1 MSISIGITGQLGFI
15 GSHLFSSLRVKD
27 DIRIIPSNDDL
38 FIHKDILCNFVKS
51 CDVIIHLAGMSRGTN
66 QQEIYDT
73 NILLIKQL
81 IEAMKEEKTSPKVF
95 FASTIHRDHDTL
107 YHKSKR
113 DGTILFNNWAA
124 ETNSNFTTL
133 ILPNVYGPFGCP
145 YFNSFVSTFC
155 HKVANGE
162 SPEIIEDNPVQ
173 LIYINN
179 LCNRF
184 YNIINTETN
193 DNIHSIPHDVEKSVS
208 EILSLLK
215 RFRNLYILGGII
227 PTFKNDF
234 ELFLFNTF
242 ISYIDILVK
251 NDN

>member
-1 MSISIGITGQLGFI
+1 MATSIGITGQLGFI

-38 FIHKDILCNFVKS
+38 FIHKDILCNFVKC
-51 CDVIIHLAGMSRGTN
+51 CDVIIHLAGMSRGSD

-73 NILLIKQL
+73 NILLIRQL
-81 IEAMKEEKTSPKVF
+81 IEAMHEEHATPKVL
-95 FASTIHRDHDTL
+95 FASTIHHDHETL

-113 DGTILFNNWAA
+113 DGAILFNKWAE
-124 ETNSNFTTL
+124 ETNSDFTTL

-155 HKVANGE
+155 HKIANGE

-179 LCNRF
+179 LCNRI
-184 YNIINTETN
+184 YNIINEEIKE
-193 DNIHSIPHDVEKSVS
+193 NIYYVPHDVEKSVS
-208 EILSLLK
+208 EILTLLK
-215 RFRNLYILGGII
+215 RFRNLYILGGTI
-227 PTFKNDF
+227 PNFKNDF

-242 ISYIDILVK
+242 ISYIDIIVK
-251 NDN
+251 GSS